1 MPSVV
6 QQTLPLHILLCEPH
20 PDHNQLIADQLD
32 INGLL
37 VDRIYNARQLT
48 ERLAYYR
55 YDAMIINSLLP
66 DQNILA
72 LINDLRM
79 IGLTTP
85 VLYIDTNENNI
96 NNGGLQGLPQ
106 QLLQDIL
113 HTSVIPEQAHA

>member
-1 MPSVV
+1 MPSVS
-6 QQTLPLHILLCEPH
+6 QQALPLHILLCEPH
-20 PDHNQLIADQLD
+20 PDHNQLIANQLD
-32 INGLL
+32 TSGLL

-48 ERLAYYR
+48 ERLAYYH

-79 IGLTTP
+79 IGLKTP
-85 VLYIDTNENNI
+85 VLYIDANESNI
-96 NNGGLQGLPQ
+96 NNAGLQGLSQ

-113 HTSVIPEQAHA
+113 QASAIPEQAH